1 MPFAIKAGPGRPA
14 GTYLGYLCFRS
25 GTYAG
30 MHPRKVLQKKSKDMK
45 RFVTVLVAGSIGLGC
60 AFAQRPQCP
69 AGQMPQRDTISDAQ
83 RIEMRVDRLKDRLG
97 LTDDQ
102 AGELKELFTRQN
114 QEREEAVAAHREEM
128 KKMADSN
135 RAEVEKILTQEQ
147 KEAWEK
153 MRAERPRFGAGPEGR
168 PHHHRHPAPGPDGCK
183 PGHGPQHGPECG
195 PQHGPD
201 KCGCP
206 CGCRN

>member
-1 MPFAIKAGPGRPA
+1 
-14 GTYLGYLCFRS
+14 
-25 GTYAG
+25 
-30 MHPRKVLQKKSKDMK
+30 MHPRKVLQKKFKDMK
-45 RFVTVLVAGSIGLGC
+45 RLVTVLVAGSIGLGS

-102 AGELKELFTRQN
+102 AVELKEVFTRQN
-114 QEREEAVAAHREEM
+114 VEKKEAIAAHREEM

>member
-30 MHPRKVLQKKSKDMK
+30 MHPRKVLQKKFKDMK
-45 RFVTVLVAGSIGLGC
+45 RLVTVLVAGSIGLGS

-102 AGELKELFTRQN
+102 AGELKEIFTRQN

-135 RAEVEKILTQEQ
+135 RAEVEKILTPEQ

-168 PHHHRHPAPGPDGCK
+168 PHHHRHPAQGPDGCK

-195 PQHGPD
+195 PQQGPD
-201 KCGCP
+201 ECGCP
-206 CGCRN
+206 CGCRE

>member
-1 MPFAIKAGPGRPA
+1 
-14 GTYLGYLCFRS
+14 
-25 GTYAG
+25 
-30 MHPRKVLQKKSKDMK
+30 MHPRKVLQKKFKDMK
-45 RFVTVLVAGSIGLGC
+45 RLVTVLVAGSIGLGS

-102 AGELKELFTRQN
+102 AVELKELFTRQN

-135 RAEVEKILTQEQ
+135 RAEVEKILTPEQ

-183 PGHGPQHGPECG
+183 PGRGPQHGPECG

>member
-30 MHPRKVLQKKSKDMK
+30 MHPRKVLQKKFKDMK
-45 RFVTVLVAGSIGLGC
+45 RLVTVLVAGSIGLGS

-102 AGELKELFTRQN
+102 AVELKEVFTRQN

-135 RAEVEKILTQEQ
+135 RAEVEKVLTQEQ

-168 PHHHRHPAPGPDGCK
+168 PHHRHPAPGPDGCK

-206 CGCRN
+206 CGCRE